1 MKHFHWLFF
10 PLLAWGCGASA
21 APPLPT
27 AGTLLPAAPSEAAP
41 ASAPPLSIERTLA
54 PTDAQ
59 QADAGLQKMAVKRL
73 QLTGAQVFSV
83 ATLLDVCNFREGR
96 NYSLAELRAMAT
108 RIERYYQDHGY
119 PVAQAYLPA
128 QDTSD
133 GAVTIAISEGR
144 YGQILVRNQSRVSTS
159 VLSDGLQDIKAGDPV
174 IAAPLESQLLLL
186 SDLPGVQVRSA
197 LVPGAAFGSSD
208 LMVDVAPG
216 RRVTGS
222 VDADNAGNH
231 YTGAQRVGAT
241 IFLNEPT
248 GEGDVASLRLLSS
261 GEGLNYFRAAYQ
273 LQIGQARVGMAFSS
287 LEYALGQEFE
297 SLLANGTARSMGV
310 FGSYPLL
317 RSRDSNLYLGA
328 SYDSKRFEDRLDAVA
343 SSTEKAAHVIGISLT
358 GDQRDDWGAGGLS
371 AAALT
376 LSSGEIT
383 IQTAAAR
390 AFDATTVQ
398 SNGHFN
404 KLAYSASRLQ
414 NLSPS
419 LALYAGINGQWASK
433 NLDVSEKMQLGG
445 MFAVRA
451 YPEGE
456 GYGDE
461 GYVLNLEVR
470 WLLARVWQP
479 RLGQLQLVGFVDTG
493 RVTLDKKPWSAE
505 PNERHLSRAGFGVNW
520 SSADRFLLRLAYA
533 RKLGDDA
540 ASSASDANHRLWLQG
555 IKYF

>member
-1 MKHFHWLFF
+1 M
-10 PLLAWGCGASA
+10 
-21 APPLPT
+21 
-27 AGTLLPAAPSEAAP
+27 
-41 ASAPPLSIERTLA
+41 
-54 PTDAQ
+54 
-59 QADAGLQKMAVKRL
+59 
-73 QLTGAQVFSV
+73 
-83 ATLLDVCNFREGR
+83 
-96 NYSLAELRAMAT
+96 
-108 RIERYYQDHGY
+108 
-119 PVAQAYLPA
+119 PA

-133 GAVTIAISEGR
+133 GAVTIAVSEGR
-144 YGQILVRNQSRVSTS
+144 YGQILVRNQSRVSAS
-159 VLSDGLQDIKAGDPV
+159 VLADGLQDIKAGDPV
-174 IAAPLESQLLLL
+174 VAGPLESQLLLL

-197 LVPGAAFGSSD
+197 LVPGTAFGSSD
-208 LMVDVAPG
+208 LMVDVSPG
-216 RRVTGS
+216 RRVSGS
-222 VDADNAGNH
+222 VDADNAGNQ

-248 GEGDVASLRLLSS
+248 GEGDVASLRLLTS

-343 SSTEKAAHVIGISLT
+343 STTEKAAHVVGISLS
-358 GDQRDDWGAGGLS
+358 GDHRDSWGAGALS

-414 NLSPS
+414 GLSPS
-419 LALYAGINGQWASK
+419 LSLYAAINGQWASK

-461 GYVLNLEVR
+461 GYVLNLEAR
-470 WLLARVWQP
+470 WLLPRGWQP
-479 RLGQLQLVGFVDTG
+479 TLGQVQLVGFVDTG

-505 PNERHLSRAGFGVNW
+505 PNERRLSGTGVGLNW
-520 SSADRFLLRLAYA
+520 SSPDRFLLRLAYA
-533 RKLGDDA
+533 RKLGDDV
-540 ASSASDANHRLWLQG
+540 ASSASDADHRLWVQG

>member
-1 MKHFHWLFF
+1 
-10 PLLAWGCGASA
+10 
-21 APPLPT
+21 
-27 AGTLLPAAPSEAAP
+27 
-41 ASAPPLSIERTLA
+41 
-54 PTDAQ
+54 
-59 QADAGLQKMAVKRL
+59 
-73 QLTGAQVFSV
+73 
-83 ATLLDVCNFREGR
+83 
-96 NYSLAELRAMAT
+96 
-108 RIERYYQDHGY
+108 
-119 PVAQAYLPA
+119 
-128 QDTSD
+128 
-133 GAVTIAISEGR
+133 
-144 YGQILVRNQSRVSTS
+144 VS
-159 VLSDGLQDIKAGDPV
+159 
-174 IAAPLESQLLLL
+174 
-186 SDLPGVQVRSA
+186 
-197 LVPGAAFGSSD
+197 
-208 LMVDVAPG
+208 
-216 RRVTGS
+216 GS
-222 VDADNAGNH
+222 VDADNAGNQ

-248 GEGDVASLRLLSS
+248 GEGDVASLRLLTS

-273 LQIGQARVGMAFSS
+273 LQIGPARVGMAFSS

-343 SSTEKAAHVIGISLT
+343 STTEKAAHVVGISLS
-358 GDQRDDWGAGGLS
+358 GDHRDSWGAGALS
-371 AAALT
+371 AASLT

-414 NLSPS
+414 GLSPS
-419 LALYAGINGQWASK
+419 LSLYAAINGQWASK

-461 GYVLNLEVR
+461 GYVLNLEAR
-470 WLLARVWQP
+470 WLLPRGWQP
-479 RLGQLQLVGFVDTG
+479 TLGQVQLVGFVDTG

-505 PNERHLSRAGFGVNW
+505 PNERRLSGTGVGLNW
-520 SSADRFLLRLAYA
+520 SSPDRFLLRLAYA

-540 ASSASDANHRLWLQG
+540 ASSTSDADHRLWVQG